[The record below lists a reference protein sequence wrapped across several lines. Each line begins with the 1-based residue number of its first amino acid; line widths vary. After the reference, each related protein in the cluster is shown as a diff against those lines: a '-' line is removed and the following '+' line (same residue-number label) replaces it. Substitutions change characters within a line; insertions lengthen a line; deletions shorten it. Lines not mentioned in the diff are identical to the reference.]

1 MENEAMDRPP
11 TPPPEFWTRMVKL
24 GIIAA
29 VVVVFIVVGMIV
41 VVLAFPRLVPV
52 IVVGLLGAAVLLYV
66 YRDRF
71 INPN

>member
-1 MENEAMDRPP
+1 MDDRRRPRS
-11 TPPPEFWTRMVKL
+11 FWTRMVKRAL
-24 GIIAA
+24 AAA

-41 VVLAFPRLVPV
+41 VVFAFPRFLPV
-52 IVVGLLGAAVLLYV
+52 MVVGLLGAAVLLFI